1 MKKRKRSASQ
11 PWLRL
16 HRVPCLVLVLGT
28 LALYGISVTFGYA
41 MDDKIYITGNTFTAQ
56 GFSGLPDIF
65 TTELF
70 TGYFGSERNRV
81 SGGRYRPLT
90 LATFAIESQLFGN
103 SAALPHLQHASN
115 VLLYA
120 LTILLIYWLF
130 ATQTSGSWWRSW
142 PFLTAAVFALHPLHT
157 EVVANI
163 KSRDELLCLLLAL
176 SALALAVCGLR
187 KSSHWW
193 SIGSGCVL
201 FLALLAKE
209 TPVSF
214 VVAGPLLLYLCGRVK
229 TRGEAI
235 RVALP
240 ILLASIAYV
249 ALRLAILGIPESIE
263 HQDIMNDPFLHASTG
278 QRFATVAY
286 TWLIYLKLLVL
297 PYPLTHDYYP
307 FHIPILNLGDLR
319 ALFSTALHASLIGT
333 AIVLL
338 RAGQKII
345 PGAIA
350 FYALTFVLVSNL
362 VFPIGAF
369 MSERFVY
376 IPSLGFAMIA
386 ALGLSRILAANS
398 ANNRK
403 LGVALAILVAV
414 LFAGLT
420 FARTLNW
427 RDDFTLAMAD
437 RHVSTNSARMQM
449 IAGAALIAA
458 AESAESADQKRV
470 WLDDAYTCL
479 ERSVELYP
487 AYGPAWFG
495 LANAYYEDQRYPES
509 IAAFKRC
516 FAFTSTSENA
526 RNNLQVMA
534 DRAWEAKNT
543 DLYLAA
549 HKATTEHPNPLF
561 ASIGHRRVGMVYV
574 QTMPDPAK
582 ARFHFEKALALTPD
596 DTSLLGDASVMYYQ
610 QGLYQQACRVLERA
624 YQLAPAETI
633 RVRLKALY
641 GQLHTPDPQQF
652 PGAPPR

>member
-1 MKKRKRSASQ
+1 MRIISGIARGMQLDAPRDRDAIRPTTDRVKEAIFSALGNLAGTTVVDLFSGSGALGAEALSRGATTVIAIEKDRKYTNLVKRNLENVAARIQERIDWRVIVGDATRAAHLLPANTPDIVLADAPYFPDGDCPIQTLLNAPPLSNLARRWRLGRRALPPQSTATAGQLPLAGPPREALRRHRRTLPQGPAPAMKKRKRSASQ

-176 SALALAVCGLR
+176 SALALAVYGLR

-263 HQDIMNDPFLHASTG
+263 HQDIMNDPFLHASTA

-386 ALGLSRILAANS
+386 ALGSAAYSLRTPQTTASS
-398 ANNRK
+398 A
-403 LGVALAILVAV
+403 
-414 LFAGLT
+414 
-420 FARTLNW
+420 
-427 RDDFTLAMAD
+427 
-437 RHVSTNSARMQM
+437 S
-449 IAGAALIAA
+449 
-458 AESAESADQKRV
+458 
-470 WLDDAYTCL
+470 
-479 ERSVELYP
+479 
-487 AYGPAWFG
+487 
-495 LANAYYEDQRYPES
+495 
-509 IAAFKRC
+509 
-516 FAFTSTSENA
+516 
-526 RNNLQVMA
+526 
-534 DRAWEAKNT
+534 
-543 DLYLAA
+543 
-549 HKATTEHPNPLF
+549 PLP
-561 ASIGHRRVGMVYV
+561 S
-574 QTMPDPAK
+574 
-582 ARFHFEKALALTPD
+582 
-596 DTSLLGDASVMYYQ
+596 S
-610 QGLYQQACRVLERA
+610 
-624 YQLAPAETI
+624 
-633 RVRLKALY
+633 
-641 GQLHTPDPQQF
+641 
-652 PGAPPR
+652 